1 MLIGSL
7 YLSSSIKVP
16 IANPFDYLKV
26 NQRSLQPNTWSES
39 DVSFFALEVILGK
52 GKPITLVIKILRGLN
67 DRLN

>member
-16 IANPFDYLKV
+16 IANPFDYLRV
-26 NQRSLQPNTWSES
+26 NQKSLLPNLLSES

-52 GKPITLVIKILRGLN
+52 GKSVALVVKILRRLN